1 MIKIPSN
8 LIASVTSE
16 NWPGNLNVVSP
27 TGHWGRE
34 ALSRSLILSIVSR
47 VWKSKS
53 REIGRFV
60 ITISRKVVG
69 KNEHATIPKGNMG
82 YDQYTVPDFVAVEP
96 TFAAFL

>member
-47 VWKSKS
+47 VWKLKS
-53 REIGRFV
+53 RKIGRFV
-60 ITISRKVVG
+60 IAISRKVVG
-69 KNEHATIPKGNMG
+69 KNARVKGNMG
-82 YDQYTVPDFVAVEP
+82 YDQYTVPHDC
-96 TFAAFL
+96 